1 MKKSKNILA
10 AIIGVAIVLLAI
22 TVELLDKDY
31 VISADSLP
39 LAAKSYVQHNFPDGT
54 IAYAKLKNDLY
65 KTSYEVKL
73 NNGFELEFDNTGS
86 LTDFDD

>member
-22 TVELLDKDY
+22 TVELLDKEY

>member
-31 VISADSLP
+31 VISADRLP

-73 NNGFELEFDNTGS
+73 NNGFELEFDDTGS